1 MHDMKDGCFTQHKT
15 PALRAAFGA
24 KGRWGTASRAKASIS
39 RSSSMFATSFF
50 TQNGRSARLYPSLR
64 LREQGTRAACSLGL
78 RPHGQWGTLA
88 LPGRTSPGRSRPTT
102 PPREQGRPG
111 DRGAAPGGSRLRG
124 AGPRQARPWA
134 RVSGAWAGRVCGEL
148 ESSAP
153 GRRGGRDRQPRAGPT
168 WGLDWRGDRAHMG
181 TGPTWG
187 PGRGWWGEAL
197 RGGQG
202 QPGLLMPLGPWPP
215 ACVLSL

>member
-1 MHDMKDGCFTQHKT
+1 
-15 PALRAAFGA
+15 
-24 KGRWGTASRAKASIS
+24 
-39 RSSSMFATSFF
+39 MFATSFF

-148 ESSAP
+148 ESSARGVAGAGTDSRGP
-153 GRRGGRDRQPRAGPT
+153 GRRGGWTDV
-168 WGLDWRGDRAHMG
+168 G

-187 PGRGWWGEAL
+187 PGR
-197 RGGQG
+197 RGDQAVGGGGKPCGVVRASQ
-202 QPGLLMPLGPWPP
+202 
-215 ACVLSL
+215 AC